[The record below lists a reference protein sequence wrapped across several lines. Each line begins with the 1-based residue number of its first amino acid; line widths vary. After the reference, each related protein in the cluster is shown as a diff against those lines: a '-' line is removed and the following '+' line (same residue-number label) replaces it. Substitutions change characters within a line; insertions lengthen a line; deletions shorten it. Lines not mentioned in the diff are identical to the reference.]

1 MADLTAV
8 HDLEQTP
15 HAEVFAAAPRTVRLR
30 LEAGEAVPT
39 HRHPGEAVL
48 LYGIEGVLKLRL
60 DEERYDLRAGDAIRF
75 SGEREISPRAVEDA
89 TALVVFAPAE

>member
-1 MADLTAV
+1 MVELTAV
-8 HDLEQTP
+8 HDLEGTP

-30 LEAGEAVPT
+30 LAAGESVPT

-48 LYGIEGVLKLRL
+48 LYLLEGALDLRL
-60 DEERYDLRAGDAIRF
+60 DGESYDVRAGDAVRF
-75 SGEREISPRAVEDA
+75 SGEREISPRAVEAA